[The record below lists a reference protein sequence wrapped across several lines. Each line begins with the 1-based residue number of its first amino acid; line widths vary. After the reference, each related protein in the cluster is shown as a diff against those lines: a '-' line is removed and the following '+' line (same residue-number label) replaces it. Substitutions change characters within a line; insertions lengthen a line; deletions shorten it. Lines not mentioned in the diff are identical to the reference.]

1 MIIFLFLVFL
11 MNVECFTYN
20 NWNKN
25 SWQKKKISQNIEYS
39 NKVELD
45 GVIHELEN
53 KSPLIFS
60 GEAED
65 LKKELI
71 DVSNRNGFILMGGD
85 CAETFREYSVNSII
99 DNYNIF
105 LQMTLIL
112 MYGSG
117 MPVVKIGRMA
127 GQFAKPRSNI
137 KEVIDGYSLNSYR
150 GDIINQENFD
160 EKSREY
166 DPKLMIK
173 AYHQS
178 VQTMN
183 LLRALS
189 EGGYAD
195 IRRID
200 KWNLNFVK
208 ENKYGKK
215 YEDFAKQVNKAIK
228 FMESARITNFDSIKK
243 AKMYTGHEALLLNYE
258 SALTRKDQISGKYYG
273 CSGHLL
279 WVGERTRD
287 LDGAHIEYLRGI
299 ENPVGIKISHK
310 FDENEILK
318 ILRLLNPNN
327 DLGKIVI
334 ITRMGEE
341 IQNHLPR
348 LVKMIQRYKMNVI
361 WMSDPMHGNTKTYK
375 NKYKTRYLDDIKKEF
390 KFFFDYLK
398 ENNEHPGGIHLEMTG
413 KDVTECLTDHNDKT
427 EFTNFQSSCDPRL
440 SASQCLD
447 LSFYISSL
455 F

>member
-1 MIIFLFLVFL
+1 MIFFLFLIFIF
-11 MNVECFTYN
+11 NVDCYTY

-25 SWQKKKISQNIEYS
+25 SWKSKKISQNVEYP
-39 NKVELD
+39 ND
-45 GVIHELEN
+45 NELEIVINQLDN

-60 GEAED
+60 GEADD

-71 DVSNRNGFILMGGD
+71 GVSNKKGFILMGGD
-85 CAETFREYSVNSII
+85 CAETFREYNVKSII

-117 MPVVKIGRMA
+117 LPVVKIGRIA
-127 GQFAKPRSNI
+127 GQFAKPRSNL
-137 KEVIDGYSLNSYR
+137 KEIRNGNSLNSYR
-150 GDIINQENFD
+150 GDIINEENFD
-160 EKSREY
+160 EDSRRY
-166 DPKLMIK
+166 NPNLMIK

-200 KWNLNFVK
+200 KWNLDFVK

-228 FMESARITNFDSIKK
+228 FMEASRISDFEKIKK
-243 AKMYTGHEALLLNYE
+243 AKIYTGHEALLLPYE
-258 SALTRKDQISGKYYG
+258 SALTRKDQITNKYYG
-273 CSGHLL
+273 TSGHLL

-287 LDGAHIEYLRGI
+287 LDGAHIEFLRGL
-299 ENPVGIKISHK
+299 ENPIGIKISHK
-310 FDENEILK
+310 FNEDEILK
-318 ILRLLNPNN
+318 ILRLLNPDNVE
-327 DLGKIVI
+327 GKIII
-334 ITRMGEE
+334 ITRMGSE
-341 IQNHLPR
+341 INNNLPR
-348 LVKMIQRYKMNVI
+348 LVNLIQKYKLNVI

-375 NKYKTRYLDDIKKEF
+375 DNYKTRYLDDIKKEF
-390 KFFFDYLK
+390 KFFFEYLK
-398 ENNEHPGGIHLEMTG
+398 DNNEHPGGIHLEMTG
-413 KDVTECLTDHNDKT
+413 KDVTECLNDYDDKT
-427 EFTNFQSSCDPRL
+427 EFTNFQSGCDPRL

-447 LSFYISSL
+447 LAFYVSGL